1 MVSREEAL
9 EIARL
14 CQRLGVTVSL
24 KGVRCL
30 IEVHDNKYGVL
41 VCGKNKTKL
50 SLSKY
55 WGEVREQIR
64 RELERVRRDVERV
77 LERIEDEDCW
87 LC

>member
-14 CQRLGVTVSL
+14 CQQLGITVNL
-24 KGVRCL
+24 RGVRCL
-30 IEVHDNKYGVL
+30 IEVHNNKYGVL

-50 SLSKY
+50 SIVKH
-55 WGEVREQIR
+55 WGEVRGQIK
-64 RELERVRRDVERV
+64 RELERIKREVERV

>member
-1 MVSREEAL
+1 MSREEAL

-24 KGVRCL
+24 GGVRCL
-30 IEVHDNKYGVL
+30 IEIHDNKYGVL

-50 SLSKY
+50 SLAKH

-64 RELERVRRDVERV
+64 RELERIRRDVERA
-77 LERIEDEDCW
+77 LELVGEEEDLE
-87 LC
+87 